1 MQIYRWIMSLAFVVV
16 GGCRLLVWCAWSA
29 EVFLHLVGSL
39 LHALSTD
46 TKAGVLMIY
55 EQE

>member
-16 GGCRLLVWCAWSA
+16 GGCRLLVWCACSA

-55 EQE
+55 EQG

>member
-1 MQIYRWIMSLAFVVV
+1 MQIYRWIMSLAFMVV
-16 GGCRLLVWCAWSA
+16 GGCRLLVCACSA

-55 EQE
+55 EQG